1 MYTRISQVRN
11 TIVIRKKICHER
23 WVGNNYR
30 TMEKRIPVERAG
42 TRRKFIVRTDAFQV
56 NLVKKKKKRRNGG
69 KKGAAS
75 VERSV
80 HGYRGETGSYGK
92 VRAIRK

>member
-1 MYTRISQVRN
+1 M
-11 TIVIRKKICHER
+11 
-23 WVGNNYR
+23 
-30 TMEKRIPVERAG
+30 
-42 TRRKFIVRTDAFQV
+42 

-69 KKGAAS
+69 KKGATS